1 MHRRILIPITVP
13 ILIISGVL
21 CVTCLVS
28 VWYTHRME
36 VNQAQ
41 EVSRNVENLRAAQD
55 LEIALRQLRF
65 HSFVYLAHPRPDFRK
80 KIETDDADFQNA
92 LGRAGDSALTARQ
105 RDLVN
110 KIDRGFARYRQEI
123 APLLDDAASGKP
135 HEDLGKLYDAHPI
148 LYATDPC
155 HELVGIN
162 QEALNRSWREN
173 ERVGRQA
180 RTVLLLIGI
189 FGPVSGF
196 AFGLGLARMV
206 SRSIFRLSVRVQ
218 DIAQRLDRDVASVAI
233 VADGNIDGLDKQL
246 QHVLKR
252 VEEVTERTQQ
262 HQREM
267 LRAEQLASVGQLA
280 AGVAHEVRN
289 PLTSIKMLIELALRP
304 RDPKPLT
311 TDDLRVMHAEVTRLE
326 RTVQGFLDLARLP
339 TPKRAEHDLRESV
352 EQAIGLLR
360 ARARQQGVEIVSRC
374 PPEAV
379 PTMVDA
385 EQLRTVLVNLGLNAL
400 DVMPKGGRLE
410 FNLAERREGIR
421 LRVSDTGPGIAPEI
435 SERLFTP
442 FASTKPT
449 GTGLGLSISRRII
462 EEHGGSLTAGNQKE
476 GGACFMISLPQSQIK
491 EDALKKQSMHEN
503 LSELPHTHPQRT
515 A

>member
-13 ILIISGVL
+13 ILVISGVL
-21 CVTCLVS
+21 CATCIVS

-41 EVSRNVENLRAAQD
+41 AVSHNVDNLKAAQE
-55 LEIALRQLRF
+55 LEIVLRQMRF
-65 HSFVYLAHPRPDFRK
+65 HSFIYLADPWPDRLT
-80 KIETDDADFQNA
+80 KIEADDERFQMAIN
-92 LGRAGDSALTARQ
+92 RAEDSAITPKQKQLVQNIRTGFDRYRDELSELRQEVGPGKPLANLARLTDTHPIQHAIDPCQ
-105 RDLVN
+105 DLVN
-110 KIDRGFARYRQEI
+110 LNQKA
-123 APLLDDAASGKP
+123 LD
-135 HEDLGKLYDAHPI
+135 
-148 LYATDPC
+148 
-155 HELVGIN
+155 N
-162 QEALNRSWREN
+162 SWRQN

-180 RTVLLLIGI
+180 RTVLLFIGI
-189 FGPVSGF
+189 LGPLSGF

-233 VADGNIDGLDKQL
+233 VADGNVEGLDRQL

-289 PLTSIKMLIELALRP
+289 PLTSIKMLIEMALRQ

-311 TDDLRVMHAEVTRLE
+311 ADDLRVIHTEVTRLE

-339 TPKRAEHDLRESV
+339 TPQRAECDLREAV

-360 ARARQQGVEIVSRC
+360 ARARQQGVEIINRS
-374 PPEAV
+374 PPHAV
-379 PTMVDA
+379 NAFVDC

-400 DVMPKGGRLE
+400 DAMPQGGRLE
-410 FNLAERREGIR
+410 FNLADHPEGAR
-421 LRVSDTGPGIAPEI
+421 LRVTDTGPGIAPEI
-435 SERLFTP
+435 AERLFTP
-442 FASTKPT
+442 FASTKAT
-449 GTGLGLSISRRII
+449 GTGLGLSISRRIV
-462 EEHGGSLTAGNQKE
+462 EEHGGSLTAANQKE
-476 GGACFMISLPQSQIK
+476 GGACFTIRLQHQQSAERAQPDSIPSSPNALPV
-491 EDALKKQSMHEN
+491 
-503 LSELPHTHPQRT
+503 T
-515 A
+515 